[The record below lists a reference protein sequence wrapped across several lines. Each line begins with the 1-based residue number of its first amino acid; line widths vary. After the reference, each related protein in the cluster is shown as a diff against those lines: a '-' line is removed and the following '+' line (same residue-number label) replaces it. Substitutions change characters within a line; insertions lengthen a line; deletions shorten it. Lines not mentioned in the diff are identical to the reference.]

1 MPRVRRKQTRNQRK
15 ATSRAAIGAAA
26 QLAVPLDDGTLTT
39 PVTLAMIQAL
49 IPLGL
54 RAVEET
60 LQAEVTALAG
70 VRHAHHDGQ
79 PGVVRWGKQAGSIYL
94 ADQKL
99 PITVPRVRDQ
109 QAGHEV
115 SLVAYEQ
122 FQAPRADAPSAG
134 RVPRAWHQL
143 QDDQI

>member
-1 MPRVRRKQTRNQRK
+1 MPRVRRKRARNQRSQSAR
-15 ATSRAAIGAAA
+15 ATATQQAM
-26 QLAVPLDDGTLTT
+26 PLDDGTLTT

-54 RAVEET
+54 RAVEEA

-70 VRHAHHDGQ
+70 ARYAHHDGQ
-79 PGVVRWGKQAGSIYL
+79 PALVRWGKQAGSIYL

-109 QAGHEV
+109 EAGHEV
-115 SLVAYEQ
+115 TL
-122 FQAPRADAPSAG
+122 
-134 RVPRAWHQL
+134 
-143 QDDQI
+143 